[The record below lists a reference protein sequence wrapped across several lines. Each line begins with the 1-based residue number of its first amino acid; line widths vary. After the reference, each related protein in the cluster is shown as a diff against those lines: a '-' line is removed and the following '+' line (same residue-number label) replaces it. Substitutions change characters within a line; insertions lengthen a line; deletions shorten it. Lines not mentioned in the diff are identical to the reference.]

1 MSQAPL
7 APTRSSVASESES
20 DTETTEESPLTTTRS
35 GGSADPATSKR
46 RQAVPASDGGA
57 AGYVADFLALPSQV
71 FIIFFLEFLNSYRNF
86 GLRFVQ
92 YQYISNEF
100 GMTDVETGS
109 LLGVKSTVRAPDLSL
124 AHSLSPLLARTRSR
138 RALAATHER
147 FNGRWLGLRA
157 DGHHLRHH
165 RQPADGRDRRPQDG
179 DDGAGDG

>member
-1 MSQAPL
+1 MSQTPL

-20 DTETTEESPLTTTRS
+20 DTETTEESPLTTSPTRS

-109 LLGVKSTVRAPDLSL
+109 LLGVKSTVRTRSL
-124 AHSLSPLLARTRSR
+124 ARSLTPALAGSHSLAPRS
-138 RALAATHER
+138 
-147 FNGRWLGLRA
+147 GRYA
-157 DGHHLRHH
+157 
-165 RQPADGRDRRPQDG
+165 
-179 DDGAGDG
+179 